1 MIEFVIQPYHITI
14 LSPVLKRNP
23 SLTEQTKAHIKQR
36 ILNAEFEDG
45 RIPAETELANELGV
59 SRTTIRDALSRLE
72 LEGVIYR
79 KQGAGTFIN
88 EAGLQIKTRLEEIWE
103 YEPMLQDHGYASSN
117 QIIKMEEMPADSHMV
132 KNLNLDPTEKLLVV
146 QKLFLADNEPVILTF
161 NYLPCHLIKFPYT
174 ADDFHLPMYQF
185 LPQFCQQHLVY
196 YLSEIVP
203 LTAPD
208 WLTEILKLQQPKTA
222 LLSFDEIGYNQD
234 NLPIIKAYSYFRD
247 DLLRL
252 RLLRREV

>member
-1 MIEFVIQPYHITI
+1 
-14 LSPVLKRNP
+14 VLKRNP
-23 SLTEQTKAHIKQR
+23 SLTEQTKSYLKQR

-45 RIPAETELANELGV
+45 RIPSETDLANTLGV

-103 YEPMLQDHGYASSN
+103 YETTLQAHGYAPST
-117 QIIKMEEMPADSHMV
+117 QIIKLEEQPANPTIAKD
-132 KNLNLDPTEKLLVV
+132 LNLDPAEKLLAV
-146 QKLFLADNEPVILTF
+146 QKLFLADDEPVILTF
-161 NYLPCHLIKFPYT
+161 NYLPCQLIKLPYT

-185 LPQFCQQHLVY
+185 LPRFCQQHLAY

-203 LTAPD
+203 LITPD
-208 WLTEILKLQQPKTA
+208 WLTETLKLQQPKTA
-222 LLSFDEIGYNQD
+222 LLSFDEVGYNQD
-234 NLPIIKAYSYFRD
+234 NMPILKAYSYFRD

-252 RLLRREV
+252 RLLRREL